1 VLKIIY
7 TDTGIHLE
15 ILNVEHQQWIAER
28 VKFATS
34 IDEQIVV
41 SKQRATFPLPAPIYE
56 FPMVEQD
63 LGKMAA
69 NTVTVDLCDLDY
81 VEFGMDGYW
90 LASDYDSNEGI
101 FVCEQTER
109 IESYLWQL
117 WRSVDENCH

>member
-1 VLKIIY
+1 MLKIIY

-15 ILNVEHQQWIAER
+15 ILNVEHQQWIAQR
-28 VKFATS
+28 IKFATS
-34 IDEQIVV
+34 IGEQMVV
-41 SKQRATFPLPAPIYE
+41 SKQRATFPLPAPICE
-56 FPMVEQD
+56 FPMVEPD
-63 LGKMAA
+63 LGNMTA

-90 LASDYDSNEGI
+90 LASHYDSNEGI

-117 WRSVDENCH
+117 WCSGDENCH